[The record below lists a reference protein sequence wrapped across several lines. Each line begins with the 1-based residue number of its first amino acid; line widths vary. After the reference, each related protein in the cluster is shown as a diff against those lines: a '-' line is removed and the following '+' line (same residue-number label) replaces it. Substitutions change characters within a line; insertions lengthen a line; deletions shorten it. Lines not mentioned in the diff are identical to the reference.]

1 MAINFPS
8 NPTLNQTFTSGTKT
22 FVWNGT
28 SWTSSQEANISVDTT
43 PQLGGDLDIN
53 GNDITGTGNIN
64 ITGIVTA
71 TGGFNIGIQSAGVNV
86 TTGVITALNFI
97 GSGNTFAY
105 DSSSKTIDI
114 SIAGGG
120 GGSGIS
126 SVVEDTTPQ
135 LGGNLDLNSNN
146 IT

>member
-28 SWTSSQEANISVDTT
+28 SWTYTEFNISVDTT

-71 TGGFNIGIQSAGVNV
+71 TGGFNIGIQSG
-86 TTGVITALNFI
+86 
-97 GSGNTFAY
+97 
-105 DSSSKTIDI
+105 
-114 SIAGGG
+114 
-120 GGSGIS
+120 
-126 SVVEDTTPQ
+126 
-135 LGGNLDLNSNN
+135 
-146 IT
+146 